1 MNAIWDLIVNN
12 FVAYLM
18 VTARISG
25 IFTFNPIFSR
35 QNVPMRIKVGATLVI
50 SMTAAAYLGGDGM
63 QYGFNGV
70 PGFVMTLL
78 KELAIGLV
86 LGFITNLILTVIIYA
101 GELMDNQIGFGMAKA
116 MDPMTGIQMPL
127 FANLFN
133 YMFILYFFLIGGH
146 LKYIELFV
154 TSYDI
159 LPLNYGF
166 DIDSLNLT
174 YFIANYLGTVFI
186 LAVKF
191 AMPIIASELIT
202 EFVIGV
208 MMKAVPTIQIFV
220 VNIQLKI
227 VVGMLVLLAV
237 ASPMSEF
244 LEYLLDILFTNL
256 TNALGLIGT

>member
-1 MNAIWDLIVNN
+1 MSAIWDLIVNN

-35 QNVPMRIKVGATLVI
+35 QNIPMRIKVGATLALSVVAV
-50 SMTAAAYLGGDGM
+50 SYMGSDSV
-63 QYGFNGV
+63 QYVFHGV

-86 LGFITNLILTVIIYA
+86 LGFMTNLILMVIIYA
-101 GELMDNQIGFGMAKA
+101 GELMDNQIGLGMAKA
-116 MDPMTGIQMPL
+116 MDPMTGVQMPV

-133 YMFILYFFLIGGH
+133 YMFILYFFIIGGH

-154 TSYDI
+154 TSYNI
-159 LPLNYGF
+159 LPMNYGF
-166 DIDSLNLT
+166 DLDSINLA
-174 YFIANYLGTVFI
+174 YFIANYFGTVLI

-191 AMPIIASELIT
+191 AMPIIAAELIT

-237 ASPMSEF
+237 ARPLSDY
-244 LEYLLDILFTNL
+244 LEYLLDIMFTNL
-256 TNALGLIGT
+256 NSAVGLIGT

>member
-1 MNAIWDLIVNN
+1 MSAIWDLIVNN

-35 QNVPMRIKVGATLVI
+35 QNVPMRIKVGATLALSIV
-50 SMTAAAYLGGDGM
+50 AASYMGNDTV
-63 QYGFNGV
+63 QYVFHGV

-86 LGFITNLILTVIIYA
+86 LGFMTNLILTVIVYA

-116 MDPMTGIQMPL
+116 MDPMTGIQMPV

-133 YMFILYFFLIGGH
+133 YMFILYFFIIGGH

-159 LPLNYGF
+159 LPMNYGF
-166 DIDSLNLT
+166 DLDSINLA
-174 YFIANYLGTVFI
+174 YYIANYFNTVLI

-191 AMPIIASELIT
+191 AMPIIAAELIT

-227 VVGMLVLLAV
+227 VVGLMVLLAV
-237 ASPMSEF
+237 ARPMSDY
-244 LEYLLDILFTNL
+244 LEYLLDIMFTNL
-256 TNALGLIGT
+256 NSALGLIGT

>member
-1 MNAIWDLIVNN
+1 MSAIWDLIVNN

-35 QNVPMRIKVGATLVI
+35 QNVPMRIKVGATLALSVVAVSYMGSDTI
-50 SMTAAAYLGGDGM
+50 
-63 QYGFNGV
+63 QYVFHGV

-86 LGFITNLILTVIIYA
+86 LGFMTNLILTVIVYA

-133 YMFILYFFLIGGH
+133 YMFILYFFIIGGH

-159 LPLNYGF
+159 LPMNYGF
-166 DIDSLNLT
+166 DLDSINLA
-174 YFIANYLGTVFI
+174 YYIANYFNTVLI

-191 AMPIIASELIT
+191 AMPIIAAELIT

-227 VVGMLVLLAV
+227 VVGLLVLLAV
-237 ASPMSEF
+237 ARPMSDY
-244 LEYLLDILFTNL
+244 LEYLMDIMFTNL
-256 TNALGLIGT
+256 NSALGLIGT

>member
-1 MNAIWDLIVNN
+1 MDTIWALIVNN
-12 FVAYLM
+12 FVGYLL
-18 VTARISG
+18 VIARISG

-35 QNVPMRIKVGATLVI
+35 QNIPARIKVGATLAL
-50 SMTAAAYLGGDGM
+50 SMVTIAYLGSGDII
-63 QYGFNGV
+63 YVFNGV
-70 PGFVMTLL
+70 PGFFMVLL
-78 KELAIGLV
+78 KEMAVGLV
-86 LGFITNLILTVIIYA
+86 LGFITNLIMTVIVYA
-101 GELMDNQIGFGMAKA
+101 GELMDTQIGFGMAKA
-116 MDPMTGIQMPL
+116 MDPMTGVQMPL

-166 DIDSLNLT
+166 DIDTLNLVS
-174 YFIANYLGTVFI
+174 FIVNYLGDVLA

-227 VVGMLVLLAV
+227 VVGMFVLIAV
-237 ASPMSEF
+237 AAPMSDF
-244 LEYLLDILFTNL
+244 LEDLLDILFSNL
-256 TNALGLIGT
+256 NSALGMIGS

>member
-1 MNAIWDLIVNN
+1 MSAIWDLIVNN

-35 QNVPMRIKVGATLVI
+35 QNIPMRIKVGATLALSIVAI
-50 SMTAAAYLGGDGM
+50 SYMGSDTV
-63 QYGFNGV
+63 QYVFHGV

-86 LGFITNLILTVIIYA
+86 LGFMTNLILTVIVYA

-133 YMFILYFFLIGGH
+133 YMFILYFFIIGGH
-146 LKYIELFV
+146 LKYIQLFV

-159 LPLNYGF
+159 LPMNYGF
-166 DIDSLNLT
+166 DLDSINLT
-174 YFIANYLGTVFI
+174 YFIATYFSTVLI

-191 AMPIIASELIT
+191 AMPIIAAELIT

-237 ASPMSEF
+237 ARPMSDY
-244 LEYLLDILFTNL
+244 LEYLLDIMFTNL
-256 TNALGLIGT
+256 NSALGLIGT